1 MTYTHGT
8 LGGDRGKTVPDHERM
23 EKEIRQIRKRIAS
36 KPRDEDLKRLG
47 VLEAVKGAESDEDP
61 SEAVAADQRRP
72 VPRGKGMRAV
82 RKRVCYGS
90 FQQLPAARNAP
101 KPGRTRQPMADCT
114 PGKGRAFSVVDI
126 VQDAQI
132 HVPRITHVRS
142 CLK

>member
-8 LGGDRGKTVPDHERM
+8 LGGDRGKTVPGHERM

-82 RKRVCYGS
+82 RERVCYS
-90 FQQLPAARNAP
+90 AFKQDYLQQGMRQSQAEQGNRWQIAPQAKGARL
-101 KPGRTRQPMADCT
+101 
-114 PGKGRAFSVVDI
+114 VW
-126 VQDAQI
+126 
-132 HVPRITHVRS
+132 
-142 CLK
+142 